1 MQKQAPTLPRLLTM
15 AGFALS
21 CFGLLLFLWLAF
33 GGPTP
38 LKPKGYRFTTSFNEA
53 TQLAQEADVT
63 ISGVPIGKVK
73 KVQSLAGATQATI
86 QLDQKYAPLPSD
98 ARAVLRQKTLLGET
112 YVELTPGTKSARP
125 LKEGDVLPASQVS
138 PTVELDEIF
147 RSFDEKTRTAFQV
160 WMQSLAQGFGGRG
173 QDLSDAFGNLQPFAQ
188 DADRLLTV
196 LASQQGALQ
205 RLVRNTGE
213 VFAALTERD
222 GQLRSLIENSNTV
235 FRTTAQRDR
244 ALRETFLA
252 LPTFEKESKATVER
266 LATFARRTDP
276 LVKDLRPVAR
286 ELSPTLREADALA
299 PRLSGL
305 LRNLG
310 PLIDASKTGLPAFQ
324 RFIDDVRPL
333 FGQLDPFLRS
343 LNPIL
348 EGLGLYR
355 REVVAFFANAVA
367 ATGASDQPGGA
378 AKRIHYLRTTQPVN
392 PEVLAV
398 YPKRVGT
405 NRTNPYQL
413 PGAFAD
419 LATGLKSFETRHCAN
434 GTPTIDPARSP
445 YLSDDLRKL
454 INAFV
459 FGGGTAAAPPC
470 VKQGNAPSLGATK
483 ELTEFPHIYQDAKP

>member
-1 MQKQAPTLPRLLTM
+1 VPIAGNHPNGVYTLERAYIVT
-15 AGFALS
+15 
-21 CFGLLLFLWLAF
+21 
-33 GGPTP
+33 
-38 LKPKGYRFTTSFNEA
+38 RDVEA
-53 TQLAQEADVT
+53 AAAQYAKVLGLAQPKT
-63 ISGVPIGKVK
+63 VK
-73 KVQSLAGATQATI
+73 GTVI
-86 QLDQKYAPLPSD
+86 MSD
-98 ARAVLRQKTLLGET
+98 MAVFQLGEHGLGVVQP
-112 YVELTPGTKSARP
+112 YADGPAADALKRRGPGPFQA
-125 LKEGDVLPASQVS
+125 LY
-138 PTVELDEIF
+138 
-147 RSFDEKTRTAFQV
+147 RTASMGAAER
-160 WMQSLAQGFGGRG
+160 WMQQHGMPPLARG
-173 QDLSDAFGNLQPFAQ
+173 
-188 DADRLLTV
+188 
-196 LASQQGALQ
+196 
-205 RLVRNTGE
+205 VRNTGE

-222 GQLRSLIENSNTV
+222 GQLRGLIENSNTV

-434 GTPTIDPARSP
+434 GTPTIDPAPSP